1 MKKGAC
7 LAFIQT
13 YNGKPYLLMG
23 LRTFGMGRGEW
34 TLPGGGY
41 EHSDKFLAITAIRE
55 FGEETGMK
63 LTDKTPGLKTDKR
76 AYVVD
81 IPFLY
86 RWKTFLAEGKLMADN
101 VDLSTFRKASSEFL
115 QVRFFALDD
124 LPGNTYHETL
134 KALRFFGKA
143 FQFGSTLTL
152 TEVELEIALRA
163 KARVQDKPVHRQAH
177 RKTGRT
183 AKAHGKPWS
192 QLTEEERYARL
203 GRVPAQYT
211 LDTIGGSWPTP
222 KHPASKSGLV
232 PVRITR

>member
-55 FGEETGMK
+55 FGEEI
-63 LTDKTPGLKTDKR
+63 
-76 AYVVD
+76 D

-163 KARVQDKPVHRQAH
+163 KARAQDKPVHRQAH

-211 LDTIGGSWPTP
+211 LDTVGGSWPTP